1 LQAIISD
8 VHANLEALTA
18 VMADIREQNISE
30 VLCLGDIIGYGPN
43 PKECIDQAREF
54 KLTVLGNHDEA
65 ALFQSEAA
73 YFNLKAKAALDW
85 TRQVLEDPTDSV
97 QNGKRWEFLGEL
109 RRSYEVGDMLFVHGS
124 PRNPVKEYIF
134 PEIVNLPNKLTNIF
148 ERVPHLCFIGHT
160 HLPGVFTEDL
170 EFFTPAQIGNVFTIT
185 EAKTIINVGSVG
197 QPRDG
202 DPTACYVV
210 FDGRTVSFRHIEY
223 DFYTTMERIYA
234 IPELDNDLANRLAE
248 GR

>member
-8 VHANLEALTA
+8 LHGNLEALEA
-18 VMADIREQNISE
+18 VLADIRSQNISE
-30 VLCLGDIIGYGPN
+30 ILCLGDIIGYGPN
-43 PKECIDQAREF
+43 PKECIDVARSF
-54 KLTVLGNHDEA
+54 KFTIMGNHDEA

-85 TRQVLEDPTDSV
+85 TRQLLEDPADSLS
-97 QNGKRWEFLGEL
+97 NGKRWEFLGEL
-109 RRSYEVGDMLFVHGS
+109 QRSYEVGDILFVHGS

-148 ERVPHLCFIGHT
+148 ERVPRVCFIGHT
-160 HLPGVFTEDL
+160 HLAGVFTEDL
-170 EFFTPAQIGNVFTIT
+170 QFYTPAQLGNVF
-185 EAKTIINVGSVG
+185 EVRDSKAIINVGSVG

-210 FDGRTVSFRHIEY
+210 FDGNTAWFRRVEY
-223 DFYTTMERIYA
+223 DFYNTMEKIYA
-234 IPELDNDLANRLAE
+234 VSELDNDLANRLAE